1 VCVCV
6 CILRPVEPK
15 ARLPK
20 GIGRPAACLFY
31 LYYVQITPTRA
42 GVDALLHEVAMENG
56 VSTSRVR
63 ILIGLLAVLVA
74 SLVTS
79 LLLTYRDFL
88 DHRFKNWHHYLAFGH
103 NLSVIASLV
112 VGIVAN
118 IKALIPETEV
128 KWLDTAII
136 CATILLSNTNVSPLS
151 LSILHANVF
160 ADTYDV

>member
-1 VCVCV
+1 
-6 CILRPVEPK
+6 
-15 ARLPK
+15 
-20 GIGRPAACLFY
+20 
-31 LYYVQITPTRA
+31 
-42 GVDALLHEVAMENG
+42 LLHEVAMENG